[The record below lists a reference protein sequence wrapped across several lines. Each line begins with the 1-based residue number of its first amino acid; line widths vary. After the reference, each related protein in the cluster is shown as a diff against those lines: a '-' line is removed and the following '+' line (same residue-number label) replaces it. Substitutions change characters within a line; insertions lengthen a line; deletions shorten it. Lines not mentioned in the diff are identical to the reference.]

1 MFYVLLALIALG
13 LWLFCLFDVLTTDE
27 TDVRRLPKIVWFLI
41 VLLTMNF
48 GSIAWL
54 LFGRPRD
61 VHLEMERRG
70 LGGTSQRRF
79 AHTLPQE
86 PPIFDPPRG
95 PDDDPDFLK
104 SLDRRIR
111 GED

>member
-1 MFYVLLALIALG
+1 MFYVLLALLALG
-13 LWLFCLFDVLTTDE
+13 LWFYCLFDVLTTDE
-27 TDVRRLPKIVWFLI
+27 LDVRRLPKIVWFLI

-48 GSIAWL
+48 GSLAWL
-54 LFGRPRD
+54 LLGRPR
-61 VHLEMERRG
+61 EAGIGEERRS
-70 LGGTSQRRF
+70 LGRDSQHRF
-79 AHTLPQE
+79 ARTPAPE
-86 PPIFDPPRG
+86 PPSADLPRG